1 MTSRIRR
8 VESGVGRPILRV
20 ALVMLIA
27 GLISGRA
34 SADDIVLKWNEI
46 AARTAAAATN
56 PFNQARIMAIT
67 QLAVFEAVN
76 AVTGDY
82 ERYLDTP
89 IPASPGASVDAAVIV
104 AAHKVLTNY
113 FPAAAAALNTA
124 RDADLGA
131 IPGGPAKTDGMALG
145 LAAANALIALRQNLL
160 GQATDG
166 SATPPLTNIPSST
179 VPGDYQLTTGC
190 ASSAFYNWPGVT
202 PFAIGSPADF
212 LLPPP
217 PSRGSQQ
224 YTKDYYEVHTVGAKD
239 SADRP
244 ADRTANSR
252 LWAGTSPN
260 FALSM
265 VTRQISVAKGLSLS
279 ENARNLA
286 LIMMGINDS
295 LIASFYNKYHY
306 NLWRPETGIRNGA
319 SDDNGKTEGDTGFTT
334 FISTPCFP
342 SYPSNHAS
350 GTNGGLEVMRRLFGA
365 AGHHMTVTNS
375 VPGLWCT
382 PGTTDC
388 LYPATTV
395 TQEYTQFQKIA
406 DDVDDARVYGGIH
419 WRFDQVA
426 GNDLGRAIGT
436 EVVKNHLR
444 PIHP

>member
-1 MTSRIRR
+1 MTSGMTHIGG
-8 VESGVGRPILRV
+8 GVGRSIMRV
-20 ALVMLIA
+20 VLVMLIA
-27 GLISGRA
+27 GLVSGRA
-34 SADDIVLKWNEI
+34 SADDMVLKWNEI
-46 AARTAAAATN
+46 ASRTVLATN

-82 ERYLDTP
+82 EPYLATP
-89 IPASPGASVDAAVIV
+89 TAASPGASADAAVIV

-113 FPAAAAALNTA
+113 FSAAATVALLDAA

-131 IPGGPAKTDGMALG
+131 IPNGAAKTDGIAVG
-145 LAAANALIALRQNLL
+145 LAAANALIALRQNSS
-160 GQATDG
+160 GVATDG
-166 SATPPLTNIPSST
+166 SATPPLTNVPTST

-190 ASSAFYNWPGVT
+190 AASSFYNWPGVT
-202 PFAIGSPADF
+202 PFAIRSPADF

-217 PSRGSQQ
+217 PALDSQK
-224 YTKDYYEVHTVGAKD
+224 YTKDYYEVHTVGAAN

-244 ADRTANSR
+244 PDRTDNSR
-252 LWAGTSPN
+252 LYAGTSPN

-265 VTRQISVAKGLSLS
+265 ATRQIATAKGLSMS
-279 ENARNLA
+279 ENARALA

-319 SDDNGKTEGDTGFTT
+319 SDDNGKTDGDTGFTT

-365 AGHHMTVTNS
+365 AGHDITITNTV
-375 VPGLWCT
+375 
-382 PGTTDC
+382 
-388 LYPATTV
+388 PALGALPSKTI
-395 TQEYTQFQKIA
+395 TQHYTQLQKIA

-419 WRFDQVA
+419 WRFDQVG
-426 GNDLGRAIGT
+426 GNDLGRAIAT
-436 EVVKNHLR
+436 EVAKNHLR